1 MYKLSSIG
9 LRFFTVYG
17 PSGRPDMAPIKF
29 LNNIMNEKEITIYG
43 DGFSM
48 RDYTYIDDIID
59 GILLALENKN
69 NDKCEIYNLGNNSPV
84 MLNSFIE
91 ICEKIT
97 GKKAKKKHIEK
108 QKGDVNITLA
118 DISKAKNKLDYIPKV
133 NLEEGLTKTY
143 NWLKLRN

>member
-1 MYKLSSIG
+1 M
-9 LRFFTVYG
+9 VYG

-97 GKKAKKKHIEK
+97 GKKAKKKTYRK
-108 QKGDVNITLA
+108 
-118 DISKAKNKLDYIPKV
+118 
-133 NLEEGLTKTY
+133 TK
-143 NWLKLRN
+143 R

>member
-1 MYKLSSIG
+1 MLLLKKSVEDFCKLYFQLYKLSSIG

-69 NDKCEIYNLGNNSPV
+69 NNDKCEIYNLGNNSPV

-97 GKKAKKKHIEK
+97 GKKAKKTYRK
-108 QKGDVNITLA
+108 
-118 DISKAKNKLDYIPKV
+118 
-133 NLEEGLTKTY
+133 TK
-143 NWLKLRN
+143 R